1 MKIMFS
7 AGEVSGD
14 VHGAS
19 LAQEIRKLSPETELI
34 GFGGDLMANAGVRLF
49 KNFKDYN
56 IMGVLEVVKNIQKI
70 FHLLNELTEF
80 VRIEKPDM
88 LVLIDYPD
96 FNWRLAKRVKALG
109 IKVFSYIPP
118 SAWAWRKGRAVDC
131 AKIAD
136 EFVAIFPFETKV
148 YEDAGAK
155 ISFLGNPLVDTVKP
169 SMSKEQARDYFHV
182 NSEDHV
188 ILLMPGSRKQE
199 INLLLKPMLEAAQI
213 LISKQPKSKLFLPL
227 AAGVDTAKIDSAIK
241 AVGIEVTT
249 ISEKRYDLM
258 SIADAAMAT
267 SGTVV
272 LEAALLN
279 LPCVVLYKMA
289 KLNYC
294 IARLFVH
301 IDYFCLPNILLNKN
315 VLPELLQDG
324 VKPEIIAN
332 EVLQLYR
339 GQPHREEVVTELKAA
354 CAKLGSPGAAQ
365 RIAQKILRAVEV
377 A

>member
-1 MKIMFS
+1 MFS

-19 LAQEIRKLSPETELI
+19 LAREILRLSPDTELI
-34 GFGGDLMANAGVRLF
+34 GFGGDLMASAGVRLF

-56 IMGVLEVVKNIQKI
+56 IMGVLEVIKNLQKI
-70 FHLLNELTEF
+70 FQLLNDLTDFIAKE
-80 VRIEKPDM
+80 RPDL

-96 FNWRLAKRVKALG
+96 FNWRLAKRAKQLG

-169 SMSKEQARDYFHV
+169 SMTPAQAREYFNV
-182 NSEDHV
+182 SAEDHV

-199 INLLLKPMLEAAQI
+199 INLLLQPMLDAAKI
-213 LISKQPKSKLFLPL
+213 LSNKQTSTKFFLPL
-227 AAGVDTAKIDSAIK
+227 AAGVNTNKIEAAIK
-241 AVGIEVTT
+241 SSGVDIITVTDN
-249 ISEKRYDLM
+249 RYDLM

-315 VLPELLQDG
+315 VLPELLQDE
-324 VKPEIIAN
+324 VKPEIIADKIFN
-332 EVLQLYR
+332 FYN
-339 GQPHREEVVTELKAA
+339 GQPEREEVVKELQVA
-354 CAKLGSPGAAQ
+354 CAKLGKPGAST
-365 RIAQKILRAVEV
+365 RVAQKILSA
-377 A
+377 AKG